1 MNFEATFTPMYI
13 GDMLVKNRLVVPAMD
28 SHMAEEDGSIGEY
41 ALNYYGARARG
52 GFGMIIVEIA
62 AVQPSGKGMPHQI
75 NIYEDAAVPGLTKL
89 AKRIKHYGS
98 RAVIQLHHAGRE
110 TVAALAGQQPVAPSS
125 VPCPTNRETPHEMTT
140 EEVYQLIED
149 FIEGGVRAK
158 KAGFDGVEI
167 HAAHGYMGGQFLSPR
182 SNKRI
187 DEFGGSL
194 EGRTY
199 FLKLIVEGI
208 KERCGDDFPVIVR
221 ISTDEARI
229 GGIQINEAIL
239 HAQLLE
245 SFGYDAIHV
254 SAGTYGA
261 WDTIVPPS
269 DFQQGW
275 NLPATKK
282 IKDAVN
288 VPVIAVGRFSDPYF
302 INQAIARED
311 TDFIALG
318 RQSIADPDFP
328 NKMFSRELME
338 IVPCVSCTQRCMS
351 FNDPD
356 NLQEGDYGV
365 SCMYNPMSNDRPD
378 VWLTPVANPKE
389 VMIVGAGPGGLETAW
404 IAAKRGHRVTLY
416 DKNPKMA
423 AGGQF
428 LIAAYPPFK
437 QDLTRVIRH
446 YLYMCEKYGVEMVYE
461 TEVDA
466 ALIEEKKPDVLIV
479 ATGADPLQPN
489 IPGVTGANV
498 KQANDV
504 LLGEPVQGNVLV
516 IGGGLVGVE
525 TAEYCTDYCDKVAV
539 VEMEST
545 IATEL
550 YMTVRDSLLRRFK
563 QEEIAVHT
571 NTKVL
576 EILENGVRCEEN
588 GMEKILEGYDSIILA
603 LGAKSNNPFNE
614 LGDLAPEVYTI
625 GDAKKS
631 RSALEAIY
639 EGFRV
644 AQNI

>member
-1 MNFEATFTPMYI
+1 
-13 GDMLVKNRLVVPAMD
+13 
-28 SHMAEEDGSIGEY
+28 
-41 ALNYYGARARG
+41 
-52 GFGMIIVEIA
+52 
-62 AVQPSGKGMPHQI
+62 
-75 NIYEDAAVPGLTKL
+75 
-89 AKRIKHYGS
+89 
-98 RAVIQLHHAGRE
+98 
-110 TVAALAGQQPVAPSS
+110 
-125 VPCPTNRETPHEMTT
+125 
-140 EEVYQLIED
+140 
-149 FIEGGVRAK
+149 
-158 KAGFDGVEI
+158 
-167 HAAHGYMGGQFLSPR
+167 
-182 SNKRI
+182 
-187 DEFGGSL
+187 
-194 EGRTY
+194 
-199 FLKLIVEGI
+199 
-208 KERCGDDFPVIVR
+208 
-221 ISTDEARI
+221 
-229 GGIQINEAIL
+229 
-239 HAQLLE
+239 
-245 SFGYDAIHV
+245 
-254 SAGTYGA
+254 
-261 WDTIVPPS
+261 
-269 DFQQGW
+269 
-275 NLPATKK
+275 
-282 IKDAVN
+282 
-288 VPVIAVGRFSDPYF
+288 
-302 INQAIARED
+302 
-311 TDFIALG
+311 
-318 RQSIADPDFP
+318 
-328 NKMFSRELME
+328 
-338 IVPCVSCTQRCMS
+338 
-351 FNDPD
+351 
-356 NLQEGDYGV
+356 
-365 SCMYNPMSNDRPD
+365 
-378 VWLTPVANPKE
+378 
-389 VMIVGAGPGGLETAW
+389 
-404 IAAKRGHRVTLY
+404 
-416 DKNPKMA
+416 MA